1 MMKLLTTVVNRVFDL
16 VTLLVV
22 LYVGLLVAEY
32 FLKTL
37 RERERNAVD
46 IIASGNIKSMED
58 YKYVMGE
65 LSAIRSLQQDLKETL
80 QMDDID
86 G

>member
-1 MMKLLTTVVNRVFDL
+1 MDGIKL
-16 VTLLVV
+16 
-22 LYVGLLVAEY
+22 AEY
-32 FLKTL
+32 FFKTL

-65 LSAIRSLQQDLKETL
+65 LSALRSLQQELKATL

-86 G
+86 D

>member
-1 MMKLLTTVVNRVFDL
+1 LDGIRL
-16 VTLLVV
+16 
-22 LYVGLLVAEY
+22 AEY
-32 FLKTL
+32 FFKTL
-37 RERERNAVD
+37 RERERNTVD

-65 LSAIRSLQQDLKETL
+65 LSAIRSLQQDLRETL
-80 QMDDID
+80 QMDDND

>member
-1 MMKLLTTVVNRVFDL
+1 LDGIRL
-16 VTLLVV
+16 
-22 LYVGLLVAEY
+22 AEY
-32 FLKTL
+32 FFKTL
-37 RERERNAVD
+37 RDRERNAVD

>member
-1 MMKLLTTVVNRVFDL
+1 MDGIKL
-16 VTLLVV
+16 
-22 LYVGLLVAEY
+22 AEY

-65 LSAIRSLQQDLKETL
+65 LSAIRSLQQDLRETL

-86 G
+86 D

>member
-1 MMKLLTTVVNRVFDL
+1 MDGIKL
-16 VTLLVV
+16 
-22 LYVGLLVAEY
+22 AEY
-32 FLKTL
+32 FFKTL
-37 RERERNAVD
+37 REGERNAVD
-46 IIASGNIKSMED
+46 IIAGGNIKSMED

>member
-1 MMKLLTTVVNRVFDL
+1 MDGIRL
-16 VTLLVV
+16 
-22 LYVGLLVAEY
+22 AEY

-37 RERERNAVD
+37 RERERNAAD

-86 G
+86 D

>member
-1 MMKLLTTVVNRVFDL
+1 LDGIKL
-16 VTLLVV
+16 
-22 LYVGLLVAEY
+22 AEY
-32 FLKTL
+32 FFKTL

-80 QMDDID
+80 QMDNID

>member
-1 MMKLLTTVVNRVFDL
+1 LDGIRL
-16 VTLLVV
+16 
-22 LYVGLLVAEY
+22 AEY
-32 FLKTL
+32 FFKTL
-37 RERERNAVD
+37 RDRERNAVD

-65 LSAIRSLQQDLKETL
+65 LSAIRSLQQDLRETL
-80 QMDDID
+80 QMDDND

>member
-1 MMKLLTTVVNRVFDL
+1 MDGIKI
-16 VTLLVV
+16 
-22 LYVGLLVAEY
+22 AEY

-65 LSAIRSLQQDLKETL
+65 LSAIRSLQQDLRETL

-86 G
+86 D

>member
-1 MMKLLTTVVNRVFDL
+1 MDGIRL
-16 VTLLVV
+16 
-22 LYVGLLVAEY
+22 AEY
-32 FLKTL
+32 FFKTL
-37 RERERNAVD
+37 RDRERNAVD

-65 LSAIRSLQQDLKETL
+65 LSAIRSLQQDLRETL
-80 QMDDID
+80 QMDNND

>member
-1 MMKLLTTVVNRVFDL
+1 MDGIRL
-16 VTLLVV
+16 
-22 LYVGLLVAEY
+22 AEY

-80 QMDDID
+80 LMDDIED
-86 G
+86 

>member
-1 MMKLLTTVVNRVFDL
+1 MDGIKI
-16 VTLLVV
+16 
-22 LYVGLLVAEY
+22 AEY
-32 FLKTL
+32 FFKTL

-65 LSAIRSLQQDLKETL
+65 LSAIRSLQQDLRETL
-80 QMDDID
+80 QMDNND

>member
-1 MMKLLTTVVNRVFDL
+1 MNGIKL
-16 VTLLVV
+16 
-22 LYVGLLVAEY
+22 AEY
-32 FLKTL
+32 FFKTL

-65 LSAIRSLQQDLKETL
+65 LSAIRSLQQDLRETL
-80 QMDDID
+80 QMDNND

>member
-1 MMKLLTTVVNRVFDL
+1 LDGIRL
-16 VTLLVV
+16 
-22 LYVGLLVAEY
+22 AEY

-37 RERERNAVD
+37 RDRERNTVD

-58 YKYVMGE
+58 YKYLMGE
-65 LSAIRSLQQDLKETL
+65 LSAIRSLQQDLRETL
-80 QMDDID
+80 QMDDND

>member
-1 MMKLLTTVVNRVFDL
+1 MDGIKL
-16 VTLLVV
+16 
-22 LYVGLLVAEY
+22 AEY
-32 FLKTL
+32 FFKTL

-65 LSAIRSLQQDLKETL
+65 LSAIRSLQQDLRETL

>member
-1 MMKLLTTVVNRVFDL
+1 LDGIRL
-16 VTLLVV
+16 
-22 LYVGLLVAEY
+22 AEY

-80 QMDDID
+80 QMDNND